1 MVYRFDQFEVDDR
14 EFRLSEGGTPVPL
27 EPKALRL
34 LIYLIENRNRLVR
47 KQELLDKVWPD
58 AMVTENALTRAIG
71 LLRKALNEDSRAPRY
86 LETVPTAGYR
96 FIAVVTVADEIPASQ
111 PVAQKQSTLLRSQ
124 VRASD
129 KWIPVAGIL
138 LLVVAAA
145 GTFLY
150 LRHSKPVLTEKD
162 TVVLADFDNSTGDP
176 VFDETLRQGVSVQ
189 LEQSPFLSLIE
200 EDRVQQVLRQMGQPA
215 DTRLTPPIAREVCVR
230 TASTAVLEGSIAPLG
245 SQYVLGLRAKD
256 CQTGK
261 VLVEEQVQASRKEDV
276 LGALDQIA
284 EKFRIRLGESLAT
297 VEKYDTPL
305 AEATT
310 PSLEALKAY
319 SLGLDKLAAGANTD
333 SLPFFSHA
341 VELDPN
347 FATAYARMST
357 AYTNLREPELAAENI
372 RKAYD
377 LREKTSEQ
385 ERLRIEVG
393 YYWRG
398 TGELEKAVSAYELLL
413 QNYPR
418 DFTPHGGLG
427 LLYSRLG
434 DIDRATQEAREALR
448 LLPDNAA
455 NYQNL
460 AARLVSLNRFGEAE
474 AVYKLSD
481 ERKLPYAGRAKSLY
495 LLAFLEGD
503 QVRMAQLAASAM
515 GKRDQE
521 DAMLGAQADTEDWY
535 GRVKAARIFTGRSMA
550 SALNNGAKET
560 AAAHQ
565 VYGAMFEAQ
574 LGNSARSRAEVAA
587 ALKLAPDRDVRT
599 MGALT
604 LAEAGDTA
612 SAEKLAAALDKDFP
626 LDTLIQRYWLPT
638 IRAEIALQRKNPGQA
653 IDLLPPAVPFD
664 LANPENVTNPCLYP
678 VYVRG
683 KAYLALHDGNR
694 AAAEFQKYIDHR
706 GMVRNSP
713 IAMLA
718 RLQLGRAYAMT
729 GDAAK
734 AKAAYQDFLTTWKDA
749 DPDIP
754 ILQQAKAEYA
764 KLP

>member
-1 MVYRFDQFEVDDR
+1 
-14 EFRLSEGGTPVPL
+14 
-27 EPKALRL
+27 
-34 LIYLIENRNRLVR
+34 
-47 KQELLDKVWPD
+47 
-58 AMVTENALTRAIG
+58 
-71 LLRKALNEDSRAPRY
+71 
-86 LETVPTAGYR
+86 
-96 FIAVVTVADEIPASQ
+96 
-111 PVAQKQSTLLRSQ
+111 
-124 VRASD
+124 
-129 KWIPVAGIL
+129 
-138 LLVVAAA
+138 
-145 GTFLY
+145 
-150 LRHSKPVLTEKD
+150 
-162 TVVLADFDNSTGDP
+162 
-176 VFDETLRQGVSVQ
+176 
-189 LEQSPFLSLIE
+189 
-200 EDRVQQVLRQMGQPA
+200 
-215 DTRLTPPIAREVCVR
+215 
-230 TASTAVLEGSIAPLG
+230 
-245 SQYVLGLRAKD
+245 
-256 CQTGK
+256 
-261 VLVEEQVQASRKEDV
+261 
-276 LGALDQIA
+276 
-284 EKFRIRLGESLAT
+284 
-297 VEKYDTPL
+297 
-305 AEATT
+305 
-310 PSLEALKAY
+310 
-319 SLGLDKLAAGANTD
+319 
-333 SLPFFSHA
+333 
-341 VELDPN
+341 
-347 FATAYARMST
+347 
-357 AYTNLREPELAAENI
+357 
-372 RKAYD
+372 
-377 LREKTSEQ
+377 
-385 ERLRIEVG
+385 
-393 YYWRG
+393 
-398 TGELEKAVSAYELLL
+398 
-413 QNYPR
+413 
-418 DFTPHGGLG
+418 
-427 LLYSRLG
+427 
-434 DIDRATQEAREALR
+434 
-448 LLPDNAA
+448 
-455 NYQNL
+455 
-460 AARLVSLNRFGEAE
+460 
-474 AVYKLSD
+474 
-481 ERKLPYAGRAKSLY
+481 
-495 LLAFLEGD
+495 
-503 QVRMAQLAASAM
+503 
-515 GKRDQE
+515 
-521 DAMLGAQADTEDWY
+521 MLGAQADTEDWY